1 MCLVFGELSPI
12 YAMILMEVQ
21 MAAPQVSHQGAEG
34 PQSALE
40 RKYIEEYLKNQ
51 GASLKNLGKLPKEEQ
66 QHLMRE
72 ASKYA
77 SLKLAE
83 VESRAKFREDIHA
96 PS

>member
-1 MCLVFGELSPI
+1 MQEPQISP
-12 YAMILMEVQ
+12 E
-21 MAAPQVSHQGAEG
+21 GAEG

-40 RKYIEEYLKNQ
+40 RKYIQEYLNSK
-51 GASLKNLGKLPKEEQ
+51 GFNLEKLGELPKEEQ
-66 QHLMRE
+66 QNLMRE

-83 VESRAKFREDIHA
+83 VESRAKFRHDIHA

>member
-1 MCLVFGELSPI
+1 MR
-12 YAMILMEVQ
+12 
-21 MAAPQVSHQGAEG
+21 APQVTPEGGEG

-40 RKYIEEYLKNQ
+40 RKIILEYLKSK
-51 GASLKNLGKLPKEEQ
+51 GINLENLVDLPKDEQ

-83 VESRAKFREDIHA
+83 VESRAKFRHDIHG

>member
-1 MCLVFGELSPI
+1 MVT
-12 YAMILMEVQ
+12 
-21 MAAPQVSHQGAEG
+21 PQANLIGAEG

-40 RKYIEEYLKNQ
+40 RKYIEEYLNSH
-51 GASLKNLGKLPKEEQ
+51 GASLIDLIKLPKEEQ
-66 QHLMRE
+66 RHLMRE